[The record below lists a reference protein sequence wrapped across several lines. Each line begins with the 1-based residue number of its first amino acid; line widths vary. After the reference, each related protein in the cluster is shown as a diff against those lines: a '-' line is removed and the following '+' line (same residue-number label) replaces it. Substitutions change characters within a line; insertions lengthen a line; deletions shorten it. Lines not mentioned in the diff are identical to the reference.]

1 MSYYNKKLGISF
13 LFFAISLFG
22 FAQVSA
28 DKVCDEYQY
37 EELFRKKADKILE
50 DKETESLT
58 YEQAFKNLQS
68 LYEKMKNSESAA
80 ELQKRRDDFKKK
92 LKIEFKIKEREDDLY
107 QRITENINSTSFK
120 NIDEAISEHRKYL
133 EASCLHYRNN
143 EEFWVYAYMAMY
155 KFGIEIL
162 SKAIMDYEF
171 KSRGFDMPIEDHDK
185 KRDLDLKYWTPQSEE
200 NKK

>member
-28 DKVCDEYQY
+28 DKVCDEYQH

-58 YEQAFKNLQS
+58 YEHAFKNLQG

-80 ELQKRRDDFKKK
+80 ELQKAWR
-92 LKIEFKIKEREDDLY
+92 
-107 QRITENINSTSFK
+107 
-120 NIDEAISEHRKYL
+120 
-133 EASCLHYRNN
+133 
-143 EEFWVYAYMAMY
+143 
-155 KFGIEIL
+155 
-162 SKAIMDYEF
+162 
-171 KSRGFDMPIEDHDK
+171 
-185 KRDLDLKYWTPQSEE
+185 
-200 NKK
+200 